1 MKIINKKA
9 LFFVDMMGSG
19 RHTPE
24 EEVDQVVED
33 LKYVEKEKLD
43 VIDAF
48 TVSELYFKL
57 DKIPESQ
64 QVVEKVL
71 CDSRI
76 NYFFNNLRKSG
87 QPRNVIEDFIAT
99 LEVTRKDKCV

>member
-1 MKIINKKA
+1 V
-9 LFFVDMMGSG
+9 L
-19 RHTPE
+19 
-24 EEVDQVVED
+24 ED

-57 DKIPESQ
+57 DKISESQ

-76 NYFFNNLRKSG
+76 DYFFNNLRKSSH
-87 QPRNVIEDFIAT
+87 PHTVIENFIAK
-99 LEVTRKDKCV
+99 LKKIKKDRCL